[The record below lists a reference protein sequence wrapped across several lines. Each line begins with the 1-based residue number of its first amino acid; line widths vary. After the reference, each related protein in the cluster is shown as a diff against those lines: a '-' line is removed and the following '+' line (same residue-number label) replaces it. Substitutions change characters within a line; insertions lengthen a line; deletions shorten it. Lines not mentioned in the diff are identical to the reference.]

1 MKLIKPTDEQLI
13 TLDAVSSGAT
23 VKVKAYAGAGK
34 TSQLRMIANRF
45 SSKRGLYLS
54 FNKDIATDA
63 RKKFPRNVTCKTVHS
78 VAYGATDKSLTTR
91 LNLPKEPPHHLASR
105 YGLGPVRV
113 PTIIGKNIELS
124 AFQVGRLVADGAAR
138 FCRSAQDEPESWHI
152 PVDEMI
158 TESAAEELRS
168 MLLPFVVRHW
178 NESIDRNGKT
188 AITPDVYLKTWERSR
203 PQIGADFILLDEAQ
217 DSDGLMLSVL
227 RRQEH
232 AQIIYVGDP
241 YQQIYEWRGAVN
253 AMEHIKARECTLTES
268 FRFGHHFAA
277 LASRVLNLLGE
288 RTPLR
293 GQSSIGSVF
302 FEEPDAN
309 RRFDAVLCRKNV
321 TVIGNLANGLEA
333 GHKVAVRA
341 NVEEILAFADGAD
354 RLMRG
359 ERTFSPSSLALFET
373 WRDVQ
378 EYAASY
384 AGRDLLPIVQII
396 DREGTA
402 YLRAMLSRASPETEA
417 DYVVSTIHRAK
428 GLEWNRVKVCGDF
441 RFKTDDD
448 GRTTLTDEEKR
459 LLYVG
464 LTRAR
469 HEMDVSELR
478 TDLLKVFKD
487 AAES

>member
-1 MKLIKPTDEQLI
+1 MIKPTEEQMF
-13 TLDAVSSGAT
+13 TLKTVAAGAT

-34 TSQLRMIANRF
+34 TSQLRMIAEQYSR
-45 SSKRGLYLS
+45 KRGLYLS
-54 FNKDIATDA
+54 FNKDIAADA
-63 RKKFPRNVTCKTVHS
+63 RRKFPANVICKTVHS
-78 VAYGATDKSLTTR
+78 VAYGATDKALTAR
-91 LNLPKEPPHHLASR
+91 LNLPKEPPHQLAIR
-105 YGLGPVRV
+105 YGLGPIRV

-124 AFQVGRLVADGAAR
+124 AFQVGRLVADGTAR
-138 FCRSAQDEPESWHI
+138 FCRSAQEEPETWHI

-158 TESAAEELRS
+158 TDAAADELRS
-168 MLLPFVVRHW
+168 MLLPYVLRHW
-178 NESIDRNGKT
+178 NESIDPNGKT
-188 AITPDVYLKTWERSR
+188 AISPDIYLKTWERSR

-253 AMEHIKARECTLTES
+253 AMEHIKAQECTLTES
-268 FRFGHHFAA
+268 FRFGPHFAA
-277 LASRVLNLLGE
+277 LATRVLNLLGE
-288 RTPLR
+288 HMPLR
-293 GQSSIGSVF
+293 GQTHIESVF
-302 FEEPDAN
+302 FEEPDPR

-321 TVIGNLANGLEA
+321 TVIGNLANGLQA

-341 NVEEILAFADGAD
+341 NIEEILAFADGAD

-359 ERTFSPSSLALFET
+359 QRTFSPASLALFET

-402 YLRAMLSRASPETEA
+402 FLRDMLSRVSPESEA

-428 GLEWNRVKVCGDF
+428 GLEWNRVKVSGDF

-469 HEMDVSELR
+469 SEMDVSELR
-478 TDLLKVFKD
+478 NDLLKVFRD